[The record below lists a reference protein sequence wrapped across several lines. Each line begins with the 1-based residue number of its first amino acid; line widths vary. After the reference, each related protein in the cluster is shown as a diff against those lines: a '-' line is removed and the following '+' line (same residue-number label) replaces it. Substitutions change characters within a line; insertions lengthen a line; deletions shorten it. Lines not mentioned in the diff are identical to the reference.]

1 MTDQPDHQR
10 EPLKRS
16 IRSELERTIDAKIDR
31 YLSANH
37 QWLIADHHFA
47 HASHECLLLYRDGYF
62 TSCIMVAQA
71 LSDGILEFV
80 AERNNVQ
87 RVQKETKQDLAK
99 RMQQDGIL
107 SQAFVEAFGRIRG
120 SFRND
125 FHHMNLPVATV
136 PLEALA
142 NRLIADLAALEREV
156 FEYSI
161 GAGGTLLPKNL
172 KYWDMQPDGS
182 VPVYVRGY

>member
-1 MTDQPDHQR
+1 MTDQPDQQR
-10 EPLKRS
+10 ELLNRS
-16 IRSELERTIDAKIDR
+16 ICSELERTIDARIDR
-31 YLSANH
+31 YLSVNH
-37 QWLIADHHFA
+37 QWLIANHHFA

-71 LSDGILEFV
+71 LSEGILMFV
-80 AERNNVQ
+80 AKRNNVQ
-87 RVQKETKQDLAK
+87 QVEKKTKQVLAK
-99 RMQQDGIL
+99 KMQQDGIL
-107 SQAFVEAFGRIRG
+107 SQAFVEAFGRIQR

-142 NRLIADLAALEREV
+142 KRLIADLATLEREV